1 MIELLIILGVL
12 AVAALAVTF
21 GYRRALRRGIDL
33 GDEVEEAPLVEA
45 PTSTQQ
51 VDLSGASAHAP
62 PHRLDDEAARSAAEV
77 EPQPDPEPEPEP
89 DRQPEPVVKARLRD
103 RLGKTRAT
111 LSGYVKGIAGRGIDA
126 STWDDLEEALL
137 LADVGLETTE
147 QLLSAVKVRV
157 KADKVT
163 QNDDVVQILRTE
175 IESLL
180 EASADRTL
188 QVTDGELNVWMFVGV
203 NGVGKTTSIGKF
215 AAQHRD
221 AGRAVLLAAGDTFRA
236 AAAEQLGQWAQ
247 RSGAEFV
254 RGQQDADP
262 GSVLFDAMASATSKQ
277 IDVVLVD
284 TAGRLHN
291 KGNLM
296 AELEKLKRIIDRNEG
311 ALKEVLLVLD
321 ATTGQNGVQQ
331 AKQFAEVVNVTGIVL
346 TKLDGSA
353 KGGIVLAIQHEL
365 GIPVKAVGVGETI
378 GDLIDFDAKEFAAAL
393 FEE

>member
-21 GYRRALRRGIDL
+21 GYRRSLRRGIDL
-33 GDEVEEAPLVEA
+33 GDDVEESPVVEA
-45 PTSTQQ
+45 PASAPS
-51 VDLSGASAHAP
+51 VDLSGAAAHAP
-62 PHRLDDEAARSAAEV
+62 PATLDDESLPAPADAEP
-77 EPQPDPEPEPEP
+77 EPELEPEPEPEP
-89 DRQPEPVVKARLRD
+89 IVKARLRD

-111 LSGYVKGIAGRGIDA
+111 LSGYVKGIAGRGIDS

-147 QLLSAVKVRV
+147 QLLNAVKVRV

-163 QNDDVVQILRTE
+163 QSDDVVLILRAE

-180 EASADRTL
+180 EQSTDRTL
-188 QVTDGELNVWMFVGV
+188 RVADGELNVWMFVGV

-221 AGRAVLLAAGDTFRA
+221 AGRTVLLAAGDTFRA

-378 GDLIDFDAKEFAAAL
+378 GDLIDFDPKEFAAAL